1 MRGSHR
7 VRIRRLGGN
16 ASAAAATLNQQRKK
30 HHNVRGQ
37 HDEENVAKPFP
48 ALMLDLNGS
57 DGGSR
62 NLKWIEFF
70 HSFVL
75 PSQ

>member
-1 MRGSHR
+1 MCS
-7 VRIRRLGGN
+7 
-16 ASAAAATLNQQRKK
+16 Q
-30 HHNVRGQ
+30 HN
-37 HDEENVAKPFP
+37 EENVAEPF
-48 ALMLDLNGS
+48 ATMMLDLDGS

-70 HSFVL
+70 HSFAL